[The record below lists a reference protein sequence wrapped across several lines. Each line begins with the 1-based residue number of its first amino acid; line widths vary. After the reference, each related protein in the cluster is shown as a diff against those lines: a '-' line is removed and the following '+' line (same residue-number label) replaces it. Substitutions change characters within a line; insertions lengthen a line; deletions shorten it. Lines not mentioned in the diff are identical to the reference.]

1 MLKMHKK
8 MMSLIS
14 DVISGYIIENNGT
27 QPGQS
32 SMNFSGTYNT
42 DYNDA
47 PIDDEATKRI
57 QE

>member
-1 MLKMHKK
+1 MHKK